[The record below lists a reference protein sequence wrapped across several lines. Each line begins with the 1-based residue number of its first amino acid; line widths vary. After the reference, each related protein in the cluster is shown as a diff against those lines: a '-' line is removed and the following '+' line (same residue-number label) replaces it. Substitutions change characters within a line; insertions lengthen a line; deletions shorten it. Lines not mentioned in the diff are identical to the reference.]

1 MPIYPQN
8 LHTHGT
14 FCDGRYEYEDTVKH
28 AIKLGFSSIGF
39 SGHSYTSF
47 DLEPCMTPEGTAQYK
62 KRIAQLKQKY
72 DGIIDIFCGIEFDV
86 FSEDNPTDYD
96 YVIGDAHYI
105 KKGNEYLV
113 TDYSDPDTLADIID
127 RHYGGDGVKCAKDYY
142 ETMTLVTKL
151 AKCDIVGHFDL
162 ITKHCEKHNL
172 IDTNSKFYKDYALQS
187 VTAIAEKI
195 KVFEINVGAIAR
207 GYRLTPYPAPFLLK
221 RLKEL
226 GCGVV
231 ISSDC
236 HDISYLDTNFDMGI
250 DLAKSCGFDEVLI
263 LTKDGFKG
271 IKI

>member
-14 FCDGRYEYEDTVKH
+14 FCDGRYEYEDTVKR
-28 AIKLGFSSIGF
+28 AIELGFDSIGF

-47 DLEPCMTPEGTAQYK
+47 DLEPCMTIDGTAQYK
-62 KRIAQLKQKY
+62 KRIAELKEKY
-72 DGIIDIFCGIEFDV
+72 AGVIDIFCGVEFDV
-86 FSEDNPTDYD
+86 FSEDDPTDYD

-105 KKGNEYLV
+105 KKDGEYLV
-113 TDYSDPDTLADIID
+113 TDYSDPNTLAEIID
-127 RHYGGDGVKCAKDYY
+127 KYYGGDGLKCAKDYY
-142 ETMTLVTKL
+142 ETMMLVTKL

-162 ITKHCEKHNL
+162 ITKHCEKHTL
-172 IDTNSKFYKDYALQS
+172 INTDSKIYKDCALDAI
-187 VTAIAEKI
+187 TAIAEKI

-207 GYRLTPYPAPFLLK
+207 GYRHTPYPAPFLLK
-221 RLKEL
+221 RLHEL

-236 HDISYLDTNFDMGI
+236 HDISYLDTNFDVGI
-250 DLAKSCGFDEVLI
+250 NLAKSCGFNEVLV